1 MALTPGTCLGPYE
14 VTAQIEWADQVYRA
28 IDTNLKQSV
37 AIKVLPT
44 SVAADAERL
53 ARFQPEAEVLAAL
66 NHPHI
71 AGIYGLEKSD
81 DRAPGIHGRT
91 HVSSLSRAL
100 RRSAAKARRSD
111 SRLAGSAVEP
121 PNGARHDAEVR
132 ILLCERGDPRVCRR
146 DRGTTT

>member
-81 DRAPGIHGRT
+81 DMIALPAFTDGRT
-91 HVSSLSRAL
+91 YHHCLERFAGL
-100 RRSAAKARRSD
+100 RR
-111 SRLAGSAVEP
+111 RL
-121 PNGARHDAEVR
+121 DDR
-132 ILLCERGDPRVCRR
+132 IQG
-146 DRGTTT
+146 